1 MIIFVFFLL
10 FWIGVSAKY
19 SFIIFIILALLVL
32 FFTFKKYKSK
42 IALIGL
48 SLFALG
54 IGVSYIQFDHHT
66 NQFSGVVLESKQNYF
81 LLLSK
86 GEKLYVYEKDN
97 KYEIGDYLSIKGEKE
112 NLNFSKVESQFD
124 FSAYLERK
132 GVKYELSPD
141 KIKILFS
148 FPIHIKQN
156 RNLFLSHFNKNTR
169 QVVGSLLFSD
179 YDSSNVIDN
188 LEALHISRLV
198 NMSGIYLYTFLSIIE
213 FFLSFLLKKKWAQLA
228 AHGVLLPYYIFT
240 FPRFTVIRLVIMQ
253 LLRWI
258 NKYPLKEKFSH
269 LDILGI
275 GGLFFLMI
283 DYHLGYQVNHLI
295 S

>member
-66 NQFSGVVLESKQNYF
+66 KQFSGVVLESKQNYF

-112 NLNFSKVESQFD
+112 NFNFSKVESQFD

-179 YDSSNVIDN
+179 YDSSDVIDN

-213 FFLSFLLKKKWAQLA
+213 FFLSFL
-228 AHGVLLPYYIFT
+228 
-240 FPRFTVIRLVIMQ
+240 
-253 LLRWI
+253 
-258 NKYPLKEKFSH
+258 
-269 LDILGI
+269 D
-275 GGLFFLMI
+275 
-283 DYHLGYQVNHLI
+283 
-295 S
+295 